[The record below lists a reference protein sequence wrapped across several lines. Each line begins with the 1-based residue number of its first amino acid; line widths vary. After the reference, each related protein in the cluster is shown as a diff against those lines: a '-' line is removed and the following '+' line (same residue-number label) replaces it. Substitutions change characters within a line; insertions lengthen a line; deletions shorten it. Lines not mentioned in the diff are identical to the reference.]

1 MKKGTLFLR
10 EGGLE
15 LHVTHVVRLNIVL
28 YKLTVIIHL
37 SLRIIGAQ
45 AHAIVF
51 KQIAEIAKYCCI
63 NYTST

>member
-1 MKKGTLFLR
+1 MEKGTLFLR

-15 LHVTHVVRLNIVL
+15 LHVTHIIRLNIVL
-28 YKLTVIIHL
+28 YELTVIIHI

-51 KQIAEIAKYCCI
+51 EQIAEMDK
-63 NYTST
+63 